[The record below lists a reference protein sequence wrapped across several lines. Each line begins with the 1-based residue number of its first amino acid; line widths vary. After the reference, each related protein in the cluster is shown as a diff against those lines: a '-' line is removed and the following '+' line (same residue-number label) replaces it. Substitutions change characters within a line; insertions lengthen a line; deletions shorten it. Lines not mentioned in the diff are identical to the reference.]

1 MYMSGYVS
9 PVLAATFTAV
19 PALAGSEGGP
29 WMVPLDGQ
37 QCLVRMLRM
46 FGPVPYVVAGVSG
59 TAAQL
64 A

>member
-29 WMVPLDGQ
+29 GMVPVDAQ
-37 QCLVRMLRM
+37 QCL
-46 FGPVPYVVAGVSG
+46 GPTIEPYVVAGVPG
-59 TAAQL
+59 NGWQL
-64 A
+64 LPPS